1 MNLDLKKVL
10 KDLYDTKKTEPY
22 FVTAPKLKI
31 ISCCGY
37 GNPNNSV
44 LFQKTMS
51 ALYSITYTIKFML
64 KQTDNPLY
72 TVMPLEGLW
81 WTDEM
86 STFSLE
92 KKEEWKWKVF
102 IVQPDF
108 ITREIF
114 DCGIKELLKKKK
126 EDVDTSLLSFDSF
139 EEGLCAQILHIG
151 PYAQEEPTVKKL
163 HEFINHEGYKMTGLH
178 HEVYMG
184 DPRKA
189 APEKLKTLIRQ
200 PVRKI

>member
-22 FVTAPKLKI
+22 FITVPKLKI
-31 ISCCGY
+31 ISCSGY
-37 GNPNNSV
+37 GNPNNSAF
-44 LFQKTMS
+44 FQKTMS
-51 ALYSITYTIKFML
+51 TLYSIAYTIKFML
-64 KQTDNPLY
+64 KKTDTSHY

-81 WTDEM
+81 WTDEI

-102 IVQPDF
+102 IVQPEF

-163 HEFINHEGYKMTGLH
+163 HEFISLEGYEMTGLH
-178 HEVYMG
+178 HEVYLG
-184 DPRKA
+184 DPRRA

>member
-22 FVTAPKLKI
+22 FITVPKLKI
-31 ISCCGY
+31 ISCSGY
-37 GNPNNSV
+37 GNPNNSAF
-44 LFQKTMS
+44 FQKTMS
-51 ALYSITYTIKFML
+51 TLYSIAYTIKFML
-64 KQTDNPLY
+64 KKTDTSPY

-81 WTDEM
+81 WTDEI

-102 IVQPDF
+102 IVQPEF
-108 ITREIF
+108 ITSEIF
-114 DCGIKELLKKKK
+114 DSGIKELLKKKK
-126 EDVDTSLLSFDSF
+126 EDIDTSLLSFECF

-163 HEFINHEGYKMTGLH
+163 HEFISLEGYEMTGLH
-178 HEVYMG
+178 HEVYLG
-184 DPRKA
+184 DPRRA